1 MKMRSVTP
9 MRIAKTGY
17 IVMSIVFSMIGVLL
31 IVMPDTSAKVIGLSV
46 GIAMI
51 VFGAVRLVG
60 YFSKDLFRLA
70 FQFDLGFGILMLAL
84 GVIVLTKPENLMP
97 FLGVALGIS
106 VLIDSLFKIQ
116 IALDSKQ
123 FGIKSWWLIF
133 AMAII
138 TGIMGLILITH
149 SAVGAQP
156 LTILLGISF
165 IIEGVLNLCT
175 VVNTVLI
182 VKNQKPDVIDVDY
195 INIK

>member
-17 IVMSIVFSMIGVLL
+17 IVMSIVFSVIGVLL
-31 IVMPDTSAKVIGLSV
+31 IAMPDISAKVIGLSV

-149 SAVGAQP
+149 SAVGAQL

>member
-17 IVMSIVFSMIGVLL
+17 IVMSIVFSVIGVLL
-31 IVMPDTSAKVIGLSV
+31 IALPVTSAKVIGLFV

-149 SAVGAQP
+149 SAVGAQL

>member
-17 IVMSIVFSMIGVLL
+17 IVMSIVFSVIGVLL
-31 IVMPDTSAKVIGLSV
+31 IAMPDISAKVIGLFV

-84 GVIVLTKPENLMP
+84 GVIVLTKPENLMT

-133 AMAII
+133 SMAII

-149 SAVGAQP
+149 SAVGAQL

>member
-17 IVMSIVFSMIGVLL
+17 IVMSIVFSVIGVLL
-31 IVMPDTSAKVIGLSV
+31 IAMPDTSAKVIGLFV

-149 SAVGAQP
+149 SAVGAQL

>member
-31 IVMPDTSAKVIGLSV
+31 IAMPDISAKVIGLFV
-46 GIAMI
+46 GTAMI

-70 FQFDLGFGILMLAL
+70 FQFDLGFGVLMLAL
-84 GVIVLTKPENLMP
+84 GVIVLTKPENLMT

-138 TGIMGLILITH
+138 TGIMGLLLITH
-149 SAVGAQP
+149 SAMGAQL

-165 IIEGVLNLCT
+165 IIEGVLNLFT
-175 VVNTVLI
+175 IVNTVLI

-195 INIK
+195 TNIK

>member
-17 IVMSIVFSMIGVLL
+17 IVMSIVFSVIGVLL
-31 IVMPDTSAKVIGLSV
+31 IAMPDTSAKVIGLFV

-149 SAVGAQP
+149 SAVGAQL

-182 VKNQKPDVIDVDY
+182 VKNQQPDVIDVDY

>member
-17 IVMSIVFSMIGVLL
+17 IVMSIVFSVIGVLL
-31 IVMPDTSAKVIGLSV
+31 IAMPDISAKVIGLFV

-133 AMAII
+133 SMAII

-149 SAVGAQP
+149 SAVGAQL

>member
-17 IVMSIVFSMIGVLL
+17 IVMSIVFSVIGVLL
-31 IVMPDTSAKVIGLSV
+31 IAMPDISAKVIGLFV

-149 SAVGAQP
+149 SAVGAQL

>member
-31 IVMPDTSAKVIGLSV
+31 IAMPDTSAKVIGLSV

-149 SAVGAQP
+149 SAVGAQL

>member
-17 IVMSIVFSMIGVLL
+17 IVMSIVFSVIGVLL
-31 IVMPDTSAKVIGLSV
+31 IAMPDISAKVIGLSV

-84 GVIVLTKPENLMP
+84 GVIVLTKPENLMT

-149 SAVGAQP
+149 SAVGAQL

>member
-17 IVMSIVFSMIGVLL
+17 IVMSVVFSVIGVLL
-31 IVMPDTSAKVIGLSV
+31 IAMPDISAKVIGLFV

-149 SAVGAQP
+149 SAVGAQL

>member
-17 IVMSIVFSMIGVLL
+17 IVMSIVFSVIGVLL
-31 IVMPDTSAKVIGLSV
+31 IAMPDISAKVIGLFV

-84 GVIVLTKPENLMP
+84 GVIVLTKPENLMT

-149 SAVGAQP
+149 SAVGAQL

>member
-9 MRIAKTGY
+9 MRIAKIGY
-17 IVMSIVFSMIGVLL
+17 IVMSVVFSIIGVLF
-31 IVMPDTSAKVIGLSV
+31 IAMPDISAKVIGLSV

-51 VFGAVRLVG
+51 VFGVVRLVG

-70 FQFDLGFGILMLAL
+70 FQFDLGFGILLFAL
-84 GVIVLTKPENLMP
+84 GLVVLTKPKNLMT
-97 FLGVALGIS
+97 FLGIALGVS
-106 VLIDSLFKIQ
+106 VLVDSLFKIQ

-133 AMAII
+133 VTAII
-138 TGIMGLILITH
+138 TGIMGLLLITH
-149 SAVGAQP
+149 SAMSAQL
-156 LTILLGISF
+156 LTILLGVSF

-175 VVNTVLI
+175 VINTVRI
-182 VKNQKPDVIDVDY
+182 VKNQKPDVIEVDY

>member
-17 IVMSIVFSMIGVLL
+17 IVMSIVFSVIGVLL
-31 IVMPDTSAKVIGLSV
+31 IAMPDISAKVIGLSV

-84 GVIVLTKPENLMP
+84 GVIVLTKPENLMT

-133 AMAII
+133 SMAII

-149 SAVGAQP
+149 SAVGAQL

>member
-17 IVMSIVFSMIGVLL
+17 IVMSIVFSVIGVLL
-31 IVMPDTSAKVIGLSV
+31 IAMPDISAKVIGLSV

-84 GVIVLTKPENLMP
+84 GVIVLTKPENLML

-123 FGIKSWWLIF
+123 FGIESWWLIF

-149 SAVGAQP
+149 SAVGAQL

>member
-17 IVMSIVFSMIGVLL
+17 IVMSIVFSVIGVLL
-31 IVMPDTSAKVIGLSV
+31 IAMPDTSAKVIGLFV

-149 SAVGAQP
+149 SAVGAEL

>member
-31 IVMPDTSAKVIGLSV
+31 IAMPDTSAKVIGLSV

-133 AMAII
+133 SMAII

-149 SAVGAQP
+149 SAVGAQL

>member
-17 IVMSIVFSMIGVLL
+17 IVMSIVFSVIGVLL
-31 IVMPDTSAKVIGLSV
+31 IAMPDISAKVIGLFV

-84 GVIVLTKPENLMP
+84 GVIVLTKPENLMT

-149 SAVGAQP
+149 SAVGAQL

-182 VKNQKPDVIDVDY
+182 VKNQQPDVIDVDY

>member
-9 MRIAKTGY
+9 MRIAKIGY
-17 IVMSIVFSMIGVLL
+17 IVMSIVFSMIGVLF
-31 IVMPDTSAKVIGLSV
+31 IVMPDISAKVIGLAV

-84 GVIVLTKPENLMP
+84 GVIVLTKPENLMT
-97 FLGVALGIS
+97 FLGLALGIS

-138 TGIMGLILITH
+138 TGIMGLLLITH
-149 SAVGAQP
+149 SAVGAQL

-165 IIEGVLNLCT
+165 IIEGVLNLFT

>member
-1 MKMRSVTP
+1 
-9 MRIAKTGY
+9 
-17 IVMSIVFSMIGVLL
+17 
-31 IVMPDTSAKVIGLSV
+31 
-46 GIAMI
+46 
-51 VFGAVRLVG
+51 
-60 YFSKDLFRLA
+60 
-70 FQFDLGFGILMLAL
+70 
-84 GVIVLTKPENLMP
+84 MP

-149 SAVGAQP
+149 SAVGAQL